1 MSSSY
6 HIDQKQLSKQ
16 VVIITYTLEKK
27 FFAVA
32 TFEELRVV
40 SFQAG

>member
-6 HIDQKQLSKQ
+6 YMEQKHLSKQ
-16 VVIITYTLEKK
+16 VATIMYTLKKK

-32 TFEELRVV
+32 TFEGLGVA
-40 SFQAG
+40 SFQTE